1 MTQKQQPWLATFI
14 ALSITW
20 GLSFYFIAVSL
31 ESFSAVGVAV
41 FRNLF
46 GAAALVIWSLVTKQK
61 FVREKGIWFKIFI
74 LGFLLN
80 AFPGLMFA
88 FAEQLLDSSLAGIL
102 NATTPLFSVLFIT
115 LVFRSETITKSQVFG
130 LLLGFI
136 GVLVLFGNLTFTG
149 SNVPLG
155 IGLILMATL
164 GYGFSFPYMR
174 KYLAN
179 TRYSSTSLATAQLI
193 SSVVWLTPLAV
204 TQPLT
209 HAELNL
215 HSAVSIFVLGALG
228 TGFAYVWNFR
238 VTNIVGSAIASTVTY
253 LSPVVAV
260 IAGWALLNERIQLST
275 LLGAAIILFS
285 AAIVQ
290 KRISPEN
297 WFRSRG

>member
-1 MTQKQQPWLATFI
+1 MTSKQQPWLATFI
-14 ALSITW
+14 VLAITW
-20 GLSFYFIAVSL
+20 GLSFFFIAVSL

-41 FRNLF
+41 FRNLL
-46 GAAALVIWSLVTKQK
+46 GAAALVLWSLITKQK
-61 FVREKGIWFKIFI
+61 FVKEKRIWLKMLL
-74 LGFLLN
+74 LGFVLN

-88 FAEQLLDSSLAGIL
+88 LAEQLLDSSLAGIL

-115 LVFRSETITKSQVFG
+115 LVFRSETITKSQVIG
-130 LLLGFI
+130 LLLGFV
-136 GVLVLFGNLTFTG
+136 GVLVLFGNLSFTG

-155 IGLILMATL
+155 ILLILMATL

-179 TRYSSTSLATAQLI
+179 TGYSSTSLATAQLLA
-193 SSVVWLTPLAV
+193 SVVLLSPLAISLPV
-204 TQPLT
+204 T
-209 HAELNL
+209 HAPITIT
-215 HSAVSIFVLGALG
+215 SALSIFVLGALG

-238 VTNIVGSAIASTVTY
+238 VTSIVGSAIASTVTY

-260 IAGWALLNERIQLST
+260 IAGWAFLHESIQLST

-290 KRISPEN
+290 KRIRPET
-297 WFRSRG
+297 WFNQT

>member
-1 MTQKQQPWLATFI
+1 MMQSKQQPWLATFI
-14 ALSITW
+14 LLATTW

-41 FRNLF
+41 LRNLF
-46 GAAALVIWSLVTKQK
+46 GAVALVIWSLITKQK
-61 FVREKGIWFKIFI
+61 FVREKSIWLKMLL
-74 LGFLLN
+74 LGFVLN

-115 LVFRSETITKSQVFG
+115 LVFRSETITKSQVAG
-130 LLLGFI
+130 LILGFL
-136 GVLVLFGNLTFTG
+136 GVLVLFGNLSFNG

-179 TRYSSTSLATAQLI
+179 TGYSSTSLATAQLLA
-193 SSVVWLTPLAV
+193 SVVLLSPLAM
-204 TQPLT
+204 TQPIT
-209 HAELNL
+209 HAEISL
-215 HSAVSIFVLGALG
+215 HSAISIFVLGALG

-238 VTNIVGSAIASTVTY
+238 VTSIVGSAIASTVTY
-253 LSPVVAV
+253 LSPLVAV
-260 IAGWALLNERIQLST
+260 IAGWALLNESIQLGT
-275 LLGAAIILFS
+275 LVGAAVILFS

-290 KRISPEN
+290 KRIQPEN
-297 WFRSRG
+297 WFSKK

>member
-1 MTQKQQPWLATFI
+1 MTSKQQPWLATFI
-14 ALSITW
+14 VLATTW

-31 ESFSAVGVAV
+31 QSFSAVGVAV

-61 FVREKGIWFKIFI
+61 FVREKGIWLKMLG

-88 FAEQLLDSSLAGIL
+88 MAEQLLDSSLAGIL

-115 LVFRSETITKSQVFG
+115 LVFRSESITRSQVIG
-130 LLLGFI
+130 LFLGFV
-136 GVLVLFGNLTFTG
+136 GVLFLFGNLSFNGT
-149 SNVPLG
+149 NVPLG
-155 IGLILMATL
+155 IVLILMATL

-179 TRYSSTSLATAQLI
+179 TGYSSTSLATAQLLA
-193 SSVVWLTPLAV
+193 SVVLLAPLAV
-204 TQPLT
+204 TQPLIHT
-209 HAELNL
+209 ELTLN
-215 HSAVSIFVLGALG
+215 SAISIFVLGALG

-238 VTNIVGSAIASTVTY
+238 VTSIVGSAIASTVTY

-260 IAGWALLNERIQLST
+260 IAGWLILHESIQPTT

-290 KRISPEN
+290 KRIKLFGATSK
-297 WFRSRG
+297 

>member
-1 MTQKQQPWLATFI
+1 MTSKQQPWLATFI
-14 ALSITW
+14 VLAITW
-20 GLSFYFIAVSL
+20 GLSFFFIAVSL

-41 FRNLF
+41 FRNLL
-46 GAAALVIWSLVTKQK
+46 GAAALVLWSLITKQK
-61 FVREKGIWFKIFI
+61 FVKEKKIWLKMLL
-74 LGFLLN
+74 LGFVLN

-88 FAEQLLDSSLAGIL
+88 LAEQLLDSSLAGIL

-115 LVFRSETITKSQVFG
+115 LVFRSETITKSQVIG
-130 LLLGFI
+130 LLLGFV
-136 GVLVLFGNLTFTG
+136 GVLVLFGNLSFTG

-155 IGLILMATL
+155 ILLILMATL

-179 TRYSSTSLATAQLI
+179 TGYSSTSLATAQLLA
-193 SSVVWLTPLAV
+193 SVVLLSPLAISLPV
-204 TQPLT
+204 T
-209 HAELNL
+209 HAPITIT
-215 HSAVSIFVLGALG
+215 SALSIIVLGALG

-238 VTNIVGSAIASTVTY
+238 VTSIVGSAIASTVTY

-260 IAGWALLNERIQLST
+260 IAGWAFLHESIQLST

-290 KRISPEN
+290 KRIKPET
-297 WFRSRG
+297 WFNQT

>member
-1 MTQKQQPWLATFI
+1 MQNKQQPWLATFI
-14 ALSITW
+14 ALAITW
-20 GLSFYFIAVSL
+20 GSSFLLIAISLEAFTPIGIAVL
-31 ESFSAVGVAV
+31 
-41 FRNLF
+41 RNVF
-46 GAAALVIWSLVTKQK
+46 GATALVIWSIATKQK
-61 FVREKGIWFKIFI
+61 FVRDRSVLLKLLF

-88 FAEQLLDSSLAGIL
+88 IAQQLLDSSLAGIL
-102 NATTPLFSVLFIT
+102 NSTTPLFSVLFIT
-115 LVFRSETITKSQVFG
+115 LVFKSETITKWQMYG

-136 GVLVLFGNLTFTG
+136 GVLVLFGNLSVGG

-155 IGLILMATL
+155 MALILMATL

-174 KYLAN
+174 KYLGN
-179 TRYSSTSLATAQLI
+179 SGYSSTSLATMQLLL
-193 SSVVWLTPLAV
+193 SVVILTPLAL
-204 TQPLT
+204 TQPLMNDVLT
-209 HAELNL
+209 SE
-215 HSAVSIFVLGALG
+215 SALAIFVLGALG

-260 IAGWALLNERIQLST
+260 IAGWAVLHEAIQLTT

-290 KRISPEN
+290 KRINPDN
-297 WFRSRG
+297 WISKK